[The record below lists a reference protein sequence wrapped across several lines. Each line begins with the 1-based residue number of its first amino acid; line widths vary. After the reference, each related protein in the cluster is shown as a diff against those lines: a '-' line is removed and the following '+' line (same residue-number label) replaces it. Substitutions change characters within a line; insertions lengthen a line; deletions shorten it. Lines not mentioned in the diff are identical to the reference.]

1 MQEGSPADPQKNT
14 RRFFMNDKKQ
24 MAQLVIAGALI
35 GVLAVLSVIKGN
47 PGNMGICI
55 ACFIRDIAGGLG
67 LHRAE
72 VVQYIRPEIL
82 GIILGAFGVS
92 LFRKEFAPR
101 VGSSPMLRFVIA
113 FFMMI
118 GALVFLGCPTR
129 MILRLANGDLN
140 ALFGL
145 AGFACGVGVGIF
157 FLNKGYSLKR
167 AYKSSAAEG
176 SLISLIQLVLLFLL
190 LSGSGLLIFSAEG
203 PGSMHTPIF
212 WALGVGL
219 AVGVCAQ
226 ITRMCTA
233 GSIRD
238 IIMFRDFTL
247 FSGIFATFVAALI
260 LNLVLGKF
268 NLGFEGQPVA
278 HTDGLWNFL
287 GMTLVGFGAILLG
300 GCPLRQLILA
310 GEGNIDSALTV
321 IGLALGAAFAHNFK
335 LASSP
340 KGPTPGGQAAVII
353 GLILFAFIAFMHCR
367 KESGFI
373 KK

>member
-1 MQEGSPADPQKNT
+1 
-14 RRFFMNDKKQ
+14 MNDKKR
-24 MAQLVIAGALI
+24 MTQLVIAGALI
-35 GVLAVLSVIKGN
+35 GILAVLSVIKGN

-101 VGSSPMLRFVIA
+101 VGSAPMLRFVIA

-129 MILRLANGDLN
+129 MILRLASGDLN
-140 ALFGL
+140 AIFGL
-145 AGFACGVGVGIF
+145 AGFACGVGIGIF

-167 AYKSSAAEG
+167 AYKSTALEG
-176 SLISLIQLVLLFLL
+176 SLISLIQLVLLILL
-190 LSGSGLLIFSAEG
+190 VSGSGLLIFSAEG
-203 PGSMHTPIF
+203 PGSMHTPVF
-212 WALGVGL
+212 WALGVGI

-238 IIMFRDFTL
+238 IIMFKDFTL
-247 FSGIFATFVAALI
+247 FSGIFATFAAALI
-260 LNLVLGKF
+260 LNLIFRKF
-268 NLGFEGQPVA
+268 SLGFEGQPVA

-300 GCPLRQLILA
+300 GCPLRQLVLA

-321 IGLALGAAFAHNFK
+321 IGLAVGAAFAHNFK

-353 GLILFAFIAFMHCR
+353 GLILFALIAFMHCR

>member
-1 MQEGSPADPQKNT
+1 
-14 RRFFMNDKKQ
+14 MNDKKQ

>member
-1 MQEGSPADPQKNT
+1 
-14 RRFFMNDKKQ
+14 MNDKKR
-24 MAQLVIAGALI
+24 MTELIIAGALI
-35 GVLAVLSVIKGN
+35 GILAVLSVIKGN

-82 GIILGAFGVS
+82 GIILGAFGIS
-92 LFRKEFAPR
+92 ILRKEFAPR

-129 MILRLANGDLN
+129 MILRLASGDLN
-140 ALFGL
+140 ALLGL
-145 AGFACGVGVGIF
+145 AGFAAGVGVGIF

-167 AYKSSAAEG
+167 AYKSSALEG
-176 SLISLIQLVLLFLL
+176 SLISVIQLVLLILL
-190 LSGSGLLIFSAEG
+190 LSGGGLLIFSVEG

-212 WALGVGL
+212 WALGVGIV
-219 AVGVCAQ
+219 VGVGAQ

-238 IIMFRDFTL
+238 IIMFKDFTL

-260 LNLVLGKF
+260 LNLVFGKF
-268 NLGFEGQPVA
+268 HLGFEGQPVA
-278 HTDGLWNFL
+278 HADGLWNFL

-310 GEGNIDSALTV
+310 GEGNIDSAITV
-321 IGLALGAAFAHNFK
+321 IGLAMGAAFAHNFK

-340 KGPTPGGQAAVII
+340 KGTTPGGQAAVII
-353 GLILFAFIAFMHCR
+353 GLILFALIGYMHSR